1 MRCLILLFLIVI
13 CALSTAAQTDKPIL
27 LSESD
32 STRAIALESPS
43 LMAEPFPVNSPLAWS
58 EDGRT
63 RIILFGLNLG
73 LVSEDL
79 SAITAD
85 AEDTEHHLFNL
96 GVEYVGQ
103 VPGQDW
109 LSAIV
114 LVLNNDL
121 GDAGDVLVR
130 VTSHRIASNRVRVG
144 IGHIGGGPPDDPGS
158 APTPPPPYVIN
169 GKITVNGAGLGGVAL
184 TLSGN
189 QNGIT
194 RSDINGAYS
203 FTIDRFG
210 AYTITPS
217 LLFYNFSP
225 PSIVFDF
232 LTGHRNDANFT
243 ALRIVYSV
251 TGRITDQDSLGIG
264 NVSVT
269 LSGNSTTRT
278 VITDAQGNY
287 IFSGVEAGYH
297 YKIAPLDNNVFIF
310 TSADIPGLTSN
321 IQADFRAKR
330 HLYSLSGQV
339 LEGTRP
345 IGDATILLK
354 YGYSEGTTTTDASG
368 VYLFPYLEA
377 GRNYTITPA
386 KTDYGFNPESQLRT
400 SLESNQTMDFVG
412 TYNGPVHRYITGRI
426 IDERGHGL
434 ANVTITVSGPETSIV
449 RTGNDGTYGLT
460 VRSPGNYTIM
470 PSADQNYFSF
480 SPQAQNLSISDSDR
494 SADFLA
500 TLRLASNPSYVLE
513 FDGTPKTV
521 DCGFFWPANT
531 PLGHFFWEFWAQ
543 PGENASATYLIS
555 DGYGGA
561 HALLF
566 GLGFFGGSESKR
578 YELFGDMWD
587 GSDVTYF
594 SSDEGPAVGEWGH
607 FAVGWDGSQVITYFN
622 GVPVGRS
629 PFAGPRISPGPAGGG
644 GRLLIGGSDHSNLVG
659 RIAQV
664 RGYEERNPREG
675 ISVTSAFAPEAVFSA
690 EGNYLGY
697 FFRPSQNTADV
708 SDYYHGRAHPGRLR
722 GTLPPYGLL
731 SICPDCPLP
740 KFVIDPTAPDFTNS
754 PVNNSATIVAGT
766 STPAGALIFDSFSR
780 ANSTYTFG
788 QGGLGTTEGGSAGA
802 QKWQLS
808 QTTTGLKPFGILNG
822 RAVVLTNEMA
832 LAWVLTGSST
842 GNLDIQVSRHVGRWG
857 SGLDTG
863 IAFRVHDSQNFFFAY
878 TSGNPDDP
886 ANTRKLS
893 VGYYLNG
900 VRTLLASDVS
910 VTASWTVLE
919 VTTNKH
925 GEIALSTD
933 NRTVYSTNSSIMVN
947 AAGAGLYNNGPS
959 LGLLNRWD
967 DFAVYDNP

>member
-310 TSADIPGLTSN
+310 TSEDIPSLTSN

-345 IGDATILLK
+345 IGDATLFLK
-354 YGYSEGTTTTDASG
+354 GYSEALRSTT
-368 VYLFPYLEA
+368 
-377 GRNYTITPA
+377 
-386 KTDYGFNPESQLRT
+386 Q
-400 SLESNQTMDFVG
+400 
-412 TYNGPVHRYITGRI
+412 
-426 IDERGHGL
+426 
-434 ANVTITVSGPETSIV
+434 
-449 RTGNDGTYGLT
+449 
-460 VRSPGNYTIM
+460 
-470 PSADQNYFSF
+470 
-480 SPQAQNLSISDSDR
+480 SPQ
-494 SADFLA
+494 
-500 TLRLASNPSYVLE
+500 
-513 FDGTPKTV
+513 
-521 DCGFFWPANT
+521 
-531 PLGHFFWEFWAQ
+531 
-543 PGENASATYLIS
+543 
-555 DGYGGA
+555 
-561 HALLF
+561 
-566 GLGFFGGSESKR
+566 
-578 YELFGDMWD
+578 
-587 GSDVTYF
+587 
-594 SSDEGPAVGEWGH
+594 
-607 FAVGWDGSQVITYFN
+607 
-622 GVPVGRS
+622 
-629 PFAGPRISPGPAGGG
+629 
-644 GRLLIGGSDHSNLVG
+644 
-659 RIAQV
+659 
-664 RGYEERNPREG
+664 
-675 ISVTSAFAPEAVFSA
+675 
-690 EGNYLGY
+690 
-697 FFRPSQNTADV
+697 
-708 SDYYHGRAHPGRLR
+708 
-722 GTLPPYGLL
+722 
-731 SICPDCPLP
+731 
-740 KFVIDPTAPDFTNS
+740 
-754 PVNNSATIVAGT
+754 
-766 STPAGALIFDSFSR
+766 
-780 ANSTYTFG
+780 
-788 QGGLGTTEGGSAGA
+788 
-802 QKWQLS
+802 
-808 QTTTGLKPFGILNG
+808 
-822 RAVVLTNEMA
+822 
-832 LAWVLTGSST
+832 
-842 GNLDIQVSRHVGRWG
+842 
-857 SGLDTG
+857 
-863 IAFRVHDSQNFFFAY
+863 
-878 TSGNPDDP
+878 
-886 ANTRKLS
+886 
-893 VGYYLNG
+893 
-900 VRTLLASDVS
+900 
-910 VTASWTVLE
+910 
-919 VTTNKH
+919 
-925 GEIALSTD
+925 
-933 NRTVYSTNSSIMVN
+933 
-947 AAGAGLYNNGPS
+947 
-959 LGLLNRWD
+959 
-967 DFAVYDNP
+967 